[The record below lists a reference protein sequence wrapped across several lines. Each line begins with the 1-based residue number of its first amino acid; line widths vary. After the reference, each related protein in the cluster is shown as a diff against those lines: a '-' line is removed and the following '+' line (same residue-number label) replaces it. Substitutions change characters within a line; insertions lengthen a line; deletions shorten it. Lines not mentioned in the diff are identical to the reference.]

1 MKGRVF
7 RNGEWTCKHKW
18 TYSRI
23 GKLHFRTCTAC
34 KERWFRSDGAEEWTF
49 IKPDFEYVGGD

>member
-18 TYSRI
+18 EYASA
-23 GKLHFRTCTAC
+23 GKIQLRTCRFCNERYFRT
-34 KERWFRSDGAEEWTF
+34 SNSEEWTF